1 MICKTS
7 SLQDRL
13 PQVRS
18 EGQAKTSKLNS
29 SESQT
34 DYHRSG
40 LKDRLN
46 NMICK
51 TSSLQ
56 DRLPQVRSEG
66 QAKTSKLNSSESQ
79 TDYHRSGLKGRLN
92 NMICKAP
99 WLPDLTV
106 IRITDRLPQVR
117 SEGHAKTWTSY
128 LA

>member
-1 MICKTS
+1 IRAS
-7 SLQDRL
+7 SALFIIL
-13 PQVRS
+13 LTILS
-18 EGQAKTSKLNS
+18 IESSKTSKLNS